1 MAIRV
6 QYCGQVMNLS
16 LGRSGAAW
24 ILLCGLAQTL
34 FGVSAQGSVAISQP
48 AAVAANCRR
57 VVLVHGIYNSG
68 KRMSGMKRY
77 LEARGWQVYAV
88 SIKPNDA
95 SITFEAMGKQLADY
109 IHANIPDGEK
119 FDLVGFS
126 MGGLVS
132 RYYVQ
137 KMDGYRR
144 VRRFVTLS
152 APNHGTAWACLGWL
166 PGVRQMRPGSPMLRD
181 LNGDMSK
188 LEPLGYTSI
197 YTPMDLSIIPAISSR
212 MPVGRNVVL
221 WVPLHPLMTMLPR
234 PLNAVEQA
242 LTD

>member
-1 MAIRV
+1 
-6 QYCGQVMNLS
+6 MNLS
-16 LGRSGAAW
+16 IARSSALW

-34 FGVSAQGSVAISQP
+34 LGGSAIGAAVISQP
-48 AAVAANCRR
+48 PAAAANCRR

-68 KRMSGMKRY
+68 RRMSGMKRF

-88 SIKPNDA
+88 SIKPNNA
-95 SITFEAMGKQLADY
+95 SITFQDMAAQLADY
-109 IHANIPDGEK
+109 INANVPAGEK

-152 APNHGTAWACLGWL
+152 APNHGTLWACLGGL
-166 PGVRQMRPGSPMLRD
+166 PGVKQMRPGSPMLRD

-188 LEPLGYTSI
+188 LEPLHYTSI
-197 YTPMDLSIIPAISSR
+197 YTPFDLSIIPATSSR

-234 PLNAVEQA
+234 PLHAVEQA